1 MEVDVATSVTPLVKK
16 NNIETYLF
24 PEGVFKGVKT
34 RIDPYWRQSSTGSER
49 IV

>member
-1 MEVDVATSVTPLVKK
+1 MEVDVATSVTPFVK

-24 PEGVFKGVKT
+24 PKGVFKGVKT

-49 IV
+49 VV